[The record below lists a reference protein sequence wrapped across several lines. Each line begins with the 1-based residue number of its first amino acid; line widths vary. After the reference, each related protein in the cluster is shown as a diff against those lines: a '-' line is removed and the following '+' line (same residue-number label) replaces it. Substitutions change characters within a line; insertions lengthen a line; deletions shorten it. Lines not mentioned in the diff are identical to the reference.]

1 MHLRRKPRSVMH
13 LRPDAKV
20 PRASVVL
27 RSFLRHSIMKSWLY
41 LIHFNYEGCFHPLAE
56 DTVSGC
62 RVRMGTRKQKCH
74 LPCICRSRLKWHH
87 GTPLVTLHELQSE
100 ERTPEAGH
108 YRGLLGEQGGG
119 VRRRNVFTRHK
130 EQLVSFPL
138 ECTFLEGKGF
148 CVLSGFTQNPAWH
161 IVGAQ

>member
-1 MHLRRKPRSVMH
+1 MH

-27 RSFLRHSIMKSWLY
+27 RSFLCHSIMKSWLY
-41 LIHFNYEGCFHPLAE
+41 WIHFNYEGCSHPLAE
-56 DTVSGC
+56 DSVSGC

-100 ERTPEAGH
+100 ERQRQGITGASWVRKEEVWGEGMCLH
-108 YRGLLGEQGGG
+108 DTKDNWSHSLL
-119 VRRRNVFTRHK
+119 NVH
-130 EQLVSFPL
+130 
-138 ECTFLEGKGF
+138 FLRAKGF
-148 CVLSGFTQNPAWH
+148 VSSLGSPRTQPGTSPELSKYLLNE
-161 IVGAQ
+161 